1 VDTTKVAEQISE
13 LLARR
18 GVHEIFGN
26 PGTTELPFLEGVRQR
41 YYLTLHDSIAAGAAD
56 GLAQVTGS
64 VAVANLHA
72 APGLGNSIAFI
83 DTARRNRSPVLLTV
97 GQQDLRHAEYGP
109 LLHGNLESMVA
120 GLVKYSHEVRSASE
134 VGSAIDLAF
143 RHAMEPPR
151 GPVLLSLPMDVMES
165 TGRVPDTPV
174 TSPTPLSES
183 VEAIAERVGGATN
196 PAIVAGYEVDVDDAF
211 GELAQLAAK
220 LGAPVYAEP
229 LCSRAPVSLPF
240 PNFAGD
246 LLPASALI
254 DSVLGE
260 HDLILLAGADLTLY
274 PYTAAPLLPGKTLV
288 YVGSDPAVAHKLRA
302 IHAWGNVKEQLGR
315 LRPLVPASGRKF
327 GRPTDFGRANRVARA
342 AAKLGGVYVLD
353 AVSRLFA
360 DYTIV
365 DEAVSLTPT
374 LKSMGVYHG
383 HNSYFASRSGQ
394 LGWGLAASIG
404 LGLRLPKVLAV
415 IGEGALQ
422 YTIQSLWTLARFQIP
437 VKVLVL
443 NNRSYA
449 ILRSYSKAFHAA
461 LTDAE
466 YLRLPGI
473 DIAALAEG
481 YGLPARSIDQANQV
495 EEGLHWLRD
504 SKTPALLNVAIDP
517 TVPDLFA

>member
-1 VDTTKVAEQISE
+1 VETTKVAEQISE

-18 GVHEIFGN
+18 GVQEIFGN

-97 GQQDLRHAEYGP
+97 GQQDLRHAEYEP
-109 LLHGNLESMVA
+109 LLHGNFESMVA

-143 RHAMEPPR
+143 RHAMDPPR

-165 TGRVPDTPV
+165 IGVVLDTPV
-174 TSPTPLSES
+174 TSPTKL
-183 VEAIAERVGGATN
+183 VEPIDTIAERLAGASN

-211 GELAQLAAK
+211 GELAELAIK
-220 LGAPVYAEP
+220 LGAPVFAEP

-246 LLPASALI
+246 LLPATALI
-254 DSVLGE
+254 DSALGE
-260 HDLILLAGADLTLY
+260 YDLIFLVGADLTLY
-274 PYTAAPLLPGKTLV
+274 PYTPAPLLPGKTLV
-288 YVGSDPAVAHKLRA
+288 YVGSDPSVAHKLHA
-302 IHAWGNVKEQLGR
+302 VHAWGNVKDQLTR
-315 LRPLVPASGRKF
+315 LLPRIPRSSRTF
-327 GRPTDFGRANRVARA
+327 RRPTDFGRANRVARA
-342 AAKLGGVYVLD
+342 APKLGGIYVLD
-353 AVSRLFA
+353 AAARIFA
-360 DYTIV
+360 DHTIV

-383 HNSYFASRSGQ
+383 HNSYFGSRSGQ

-404 LGLRLPKVLAV
+404 LALRVPKLLAV
-415 IGEGALQ
+415 VGDGALQ
-422 YTIQSLWTLARFQIP
+422 YAIQSLWTLRRYQIP
-437 VKVLVL
+437 VKILVV
-443 NNRSYA
+443 NNHSYA
-449 ILRSYSKAFHAA
+449 ILRSYSKAFHAR

-466 YLRLPGI
+466 YLRMPGV
-473 DIAALAEG
+473 DVEALARG
-481 YGLPARSIDQANQV
+481 YGVPASSVDRSDRLN
-495 EEGLHWLRD
+495 EGLRWLR
-504 SKTPALLNVAIDP
+504 TCEGPALLNVAIDP

>member
-1 VDTTKVAEQISE
+1 MGTTKVAEQISE
-13 LLARR
+13 LFARR

-26 PGTTELPFLEGVRQR
+26 PGTTELPFLEGIHQH

-97 GQQDLRHAEYGP
+97 GQQDQRHAEYEP
-109 LLHGNLESMVA
+109 LLQGNFDSMVA
-120 GLVKYSHEVRSASE
+120 GLVKYSHEVTSSSE
-134 VGSAIDLAF
+134 VNTAVDLAF

-151 GPVLLSLPMDVMES
+151 GPVLLSLPMDVMEAVGLPS
-165 TGRVPDTPV
+165 DLPTA
-174 TSPTPLSES
+174 SPTPLAEP
-183 VEAIAERVGGATN
+183 VEAIAERLAAASN

-211 GELAQLAAK
+211 AELAELAKK

-229 LCSRAPVSLPF
+229 LCSRAPVALPF
-240 PNFAGD
+240 ANFAGD

-254 DSVLGE
+254 DSALGD
-260 HDLILLAGADLTLY
+260 HDLILLVGADLTLY
-274 PYTAAPLLPGKTLV
+274 PYTPAPLLPGKDLI
-288 YVGSDPAVAHKLRA
+288 YVGSDPTVAHKL
-302 IHAWGNVKEQLGR
+302 HAAHARGNVKGQLAR
-315 LRPLVPASGRKF
+315 LLPLVPARAQAF
-327 GRPTDFGRANRVARA
+327 RRPPDFGRANRVARA
-342 AAKLGGVYVLD
+342 APRLGGVYVLD
-353 AVSRLFA
+353 AASRLFA
-360 DYTIV
+360 DHTIV

-383 HNSYFASRSGQ
+383 RNSYFASRSGQ

-415 IGEGALQ
+415 VGDGALQ
-422 YTIQSLWTLARFQIP
+422 YTIQSLSTLTRYHIP
-437 VKVLVL
+437 VKVLVV
-443 NNRSYA
+443 NNQSYA

-461 LTDAE
+461 LTDAD
-466 YLRLPGI
+466 YLQVPGV
-473 DIAALAEG
+473 DVEALAKG
-481 YGLPARSIDQANQV
+481 YGVPAQSVDRPNRL
-495 EEGLHWLRD
+495 EEGLRWLRET
-504 SKTPALLNVAIDP
+504 SGPALLNVAIDP